1 VNEFLKKIHQYRS
14 QEKQSDDKPSLQI
27 LCGWITEAENVLT
40 NIRTFEKPV
49 DQNVNDDLN
58 NPPLNQENQIPFFSD
73 DGSYKKLVL
82 HYQGA
87 FLRYQIQMYVDS
99 YKKQKGLGIDQELN
113 CLNWADIT
121 QIMLKDSIDPNQE
134 FFTLGKIN
142 QEVIPYYYIRDSM
155 IGIWES
161 FPENELCE
169 ILKPI
174 DGSINDTLKNNFLR
188 ISCKILKSELDKLIG
203 GLKMNGFVI
212 GNEPLQTV
220 LTTLDSPG
228 FGKTALSYPF
238 FKIGDYVY
246 TNKRWL
252 YTINMADH
260 IFSDYWVKASKREQK
275 TFSDKYEQTIA
286 HILSNEA
293 YGFVAKGGVRYK
305 IEETPYDIDIVASD
319 ASTIIFGEIKITNI
333 KDDYPAIIN
342 NINNKLNGKASS
354 QLTRLKQHLKDPDV
368 LQQIGITKND
378 LLIKEVCY
386 MIFSMTPDGIGQS
399 DEFLSV
405 NLFLLELM
413 LGARKEYGVSLR
425 KAYDG
430 LIADMAMF
438 GLEGRDY
445 HVKVNLI

>member
-1 VNEFLKKIHQYRS
+1 MKTTESKKQLLQKQESIFTRFSCLSFEEILYAYSYYLELRVRSGERAHIFPNRNGVYLAVNEFLKKIHQYRS

-188 ISCKILKSELDKLIG
+188 ILCKILKSELDNLIG
-203 GLKMNGFVI
+203 VLKMN
-212 GNEPLQTV
+212 
-220 LTTLDSPG
+220 
-228 FGKTALSYPF
+228 
-238 FKIGDYVY
+238 
-246 TNKRWL
+246 
-252 YTINMADH
+252 
-260 IFSDYWVKASKREQK
+260 
-275 TFSDKYEQTIA
+275 
-286 HILSNEA
+286 
-293 YGFVAKGGVRYK
+293 
-305 IEETPYDIDIVASD
+305 
-319 ASTIIFGEIKITNI
+319 
-333 KDDYPAIIN
+333 
-342 NINNKLNGKASS
+342 
-354 QLTRLKQHLKDPDV
+354 
-368 LQQIGITKND
+368 
-378 LLIKEVCY
+378 
-386 MIFSMTPDGIGQS
+386 
-399 DEFLSV
+399 
-405 NLFLLELM
+405 
-413 LGARKEYGVSLR
+413 
-425 KAYDG
+425 
-430 LIADMAMF
+430 
-438 GLEGRDY
+438 
-445 HVKVNLI
+445 